1 MTSSSFHKIAC
12 HEAKNNCAISR
23 SDLIELFPV
32 IQQEPLPTY
41 VNGRT
46 MLIGDAAHAMA
57 PYQAQATNQA
67 LEDVEGLDAI
77 LADVSIRNEIP
88 SLLKIWDGI
97 RRPHASFVQ
106 KDSLDS
112 QAKLSTIHCSDKF
125 LKFKPHVKMAE
136 VLKQLAVQNSG

>member
-1 MTSSSFHKIAC
+1 
-12 HEAKNNCAISR
+12 
-23 SDLIELFPV
+23 
-32 IQQEPLPTY
+32 
-41 VNGRT
+41 

-67 LEDVEGLDAI
+67 LEDVEGLSVI
-77 LADVSIRNEIP
+77 LANASSRDKIP
-88 SLLKIWDGI
+88 SLLKVWDDI

-125 LKFKPHVKMAE
+125 LNFKPYVRMEE
-136 VLKQLAVQNSG
+136 VLRQISEQKGARILAQIQQGEVNLPLVEHHIVPSKLN